1 VGYVLCKMDDERHKD
16 PDEVPPNG
24 HITSLAVLRSYRKL
38 GLAAQLMAQA
48 NYAMHE
54 TYGSQYCSL
63 HVRRSNR
70 AALHLYRNTMG
81 YEEKDL
87 EVGYY
92 ADKEDAFAMRKDLGP
107 PVGKWVQLEE
117 RRQARLKQ
125 KKEQALIG
133 ESDKDRKARL
143 RKEKVEAL
151 NKNEEE
157 ETSSAAAAVTPES
170 ATDAAAAAA
179 KPKSD
184 FLAGTAANSQAKKK
198 GGGGKKGKK
207 KK

>member
-1 VGYVLCKMDDERHKD
+1 MGYVLCKMDDERHKD
-16 PDEVPPNG
+16 PDDVPPNG

-48 NYAMHE
+48 NHAMHE

-81 YEEKDL
+81 YEEKEL
-87 EVGYY
+87 EAGYY
-92 ADKEDAFAMRKDLGP
+92 ADKEDAYSMKKDLGP
-107 PVGKWVQLEE
+107 PVGKWIQTEE
-117 RRQARLKQ
+117 SRLARLKH
-125 KKEQALIG
+125 KKEQALLG
-133 ESDKDRKARL
+133 ESDRDRKARL
-143 RKEKVEAL
+143 RKEKVDAMTKKEQGQ
-151 NKNEEE
+151 EV
-157 ETSSAAAAVTPES
+157 AAAAGAEKVSGAAGAAES
-170 ATDAAAAAA
+170 

-184 FLAGTAANSQAKKK
+184 FMVGLASSTQSKKK